1 MGRYSR
7 GIDHYDDRD
16 DGTTNP
22 FRIRLRLLKVTKDF
36 VEFLRWEL
44 YMRNS
49 ELIDRSPIRPSA
61 ESGSSANPEYP
72 ATGPDTRG

>member
-1 MGRYSR
+1 MTGPQIHFEFAS
-7 GIDHYDDRD
+7 GS
-16 DGTTNP
+16 
-22 FRIRLRLLKVTKDF
+22 LRSQKDF